1 MGFLM
6 RIHHISLGCVANNY
20 KLAPSL
26 DDGQMMLRN
35 LHYVLLQ
42 GFMLFDSSG
51 LNKRFKKRSNIISLK
66 EYLSIGIEFGT
77 ARRSM

>member
-1 MGFLM
+1 M
-6 RIHHISLGCVANNY
+6 RVHHISLGCVANNY

-26 DDGQMMLRN
+26 DDAQMMLRN